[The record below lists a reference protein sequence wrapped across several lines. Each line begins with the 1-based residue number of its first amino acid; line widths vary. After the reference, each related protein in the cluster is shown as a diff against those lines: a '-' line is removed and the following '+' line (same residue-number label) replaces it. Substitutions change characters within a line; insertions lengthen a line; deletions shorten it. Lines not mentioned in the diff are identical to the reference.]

1 MMENESNYDLYTK
14 LHPRCFSEAMV
25 ERIARTELERRA
37 ANGDGEAKMLL
48 ELKKIEPDAKPLH
61 GQVVHEHKE
70 QKTRKFIYTL
80 RLKLNG

>member
-1 MMENESNYDLYTK
+1 
-14 LHPRCFSEAMV
+14 
-25 ERIARTELERRA
+25 
-37 ANGDGEAKMLL
+37 MLL
-48 ELKKIEPDAKPLH
+48 ELQKIEPAAKPLH